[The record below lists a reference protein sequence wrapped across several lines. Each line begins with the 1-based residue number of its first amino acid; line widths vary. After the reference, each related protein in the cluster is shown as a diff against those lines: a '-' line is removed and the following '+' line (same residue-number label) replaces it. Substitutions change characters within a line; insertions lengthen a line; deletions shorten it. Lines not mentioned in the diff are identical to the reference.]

1 METVNDGSVRQNG
14 NQVMFK
20 TTASA
25 TRSVGGKLV
34 GYGPKGV
41 VTKQGLSYYVYGAN
55 GQKIESFPESQWS
68 EKKWSYSDYCR

>member
-1 METVNDGSVRQNG
+1 METVTEAHQNG
-14 NQVMFK
+14 NQVIFK
-20 TTASA
+20 TSASA

-34 GYGPKGV
+34 GYGPKGL

-55 GQKIESFPESQWS
+55 GQKIESFPESKWA